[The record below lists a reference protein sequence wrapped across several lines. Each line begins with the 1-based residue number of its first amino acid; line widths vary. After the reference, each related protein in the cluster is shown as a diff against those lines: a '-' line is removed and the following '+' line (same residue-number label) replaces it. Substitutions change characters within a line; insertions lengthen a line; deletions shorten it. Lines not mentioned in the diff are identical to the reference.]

1 MIDLIYESLNGTQGK
16 DSSGLN
22 LKDAVANPRYRK
34 ATWVNIAYIIFHE
47 LTGINVIMLYSNQ
60 LFKQM
65 ASSGDSAFTPRQGTY
80 LVGIVN
86 LLSSLMS
93 TQVVKCFGRRTL
105 VIWGHLGMAF
115 THAAVGYFC

>member
-1 MIDLIYESLNGTQGK
+1 
-16 DSSGLN
+16 
-22 LKDAVANPRYRK
+22 VANPRYCR

-60 LFKQM
+60 MFNQM
-65 ASSGDSAFTPRQGTY
+65 ASSNPNSLSPRKGTY

-86 LLSSLMS
+86 LLSSLLS

-105 VIWGHLGMAF
+105 VIWGHLGMAI
-115 THAAVGYFC
+115 THALVGYFSYIGMDIGVLIGILVFLLVY